1 MADLNQILQ
10 VADEV
15 RKWVPVAAPLVPIG
29 KRIAE
34 SVVKWFANYYK
45 DFPEETQR
53 QAIENGTD
61 AAERIHKEIKARIED
76 GELTAEEART
86 AALRPDIAKHLERAL
101 LAASETPSELLHE
114 ELAKLIGARLVAP
127 QESRLSI
134 LLQMA
139 TDQLRYLNAGQ
150 LKVLGLTFALL
161 HELPNVEPFD
171 GNDHEALMRSY
182 NHYIEHL
189 ETVLGPFQDVPPPRW
204 VDFLHFDELGLAT
217 TLKSALGGMYTS
229 TEESQS
235 SLLMPFHR
243 EFYGRNFEAQKP
255 IVQWA
260 RSMLEGSRERGQFG
274 LQGTRVSPVG
284 YLMGQCVYD
293 ILHDQAF
300 SPSDDWAEG
309 EDET

>member
-1 MADLNQILQ
+1 MADINQILQ

-15 RKWVPVAAPLVPIG
+15 RKWVQVATPLVPLG
-29 KRIAE
+29 KSFAQA
-34 SVVKWFANYYK
+34 VVKWFANYYK
-45 DFPEETQR
+45 DFPAETQR

-61 AAERIHKEIKARIED
+61 AAERIHEEINARIED
-76 GELTAEEART
+76 GELTIEEART
-86 AALRPDIAKHLERAL
+86 AALRPDVAKHLERAL

-139 TDQLRYLNAGQ
+139 TDQLRYLNAEQ
-150 LKVLGLTFALL
+150 LKLLGLTFAML
-161 HELPNVEPFD
+161 HELPDVESFD
-171 GNDHEALMRSY
+171 GNDHQALMNSY
-182 NHYIEHL
+182 NGYIEHL
-189 ETVLGPFQDVPPPRW
+189 ETVLESFQDVRPPQW

-217 TLKSALGGMYTS
+217 TLKSAYGGMITN
-229 TEESQS
+229 TDESQS

-260 RSMLEGSRERGQFG
+260 RSMMEGSREAGHFG
-274 LQGTRVSPVG
+274 LQGTKLSPVG

-293 ILHDQAF
+293 ILQEQPF
-300 SPSDDWAEG
+300 RPGNDWAEG
-309 EDET
+309 EDES